1 MTSSQIRETNW
12 GRWGTEDERGAL
24 NLITPEAV
32 VGGAGAVR
40 RGRVYPLGLHI
51 DATHAPIIDG
61 RGEPR
66 RLTLT
71 SDSDNERYAA
81 FGAAEGV
88 GANQD
93 VLILASH
100 HGTHMDALSH
110 VFAENEMYN
119 GFRSS
124 TFKSFSGADKLG
136 IEKVGVVAGR
146 GMLLDIAAHVGVD
159 VLPDGYNITG
169 EELEACAAREGV
181 EVRSGDI
188 MLVRTGWLENWQR
201 VISAGGETGFGQPGI
216 GLSGAE
222 FVRDRE
228 IAAVGADNGA
238 VEVIPFDGDEFLSV
252 HIMLLVKLGV
262 HLFEHLSLGQ
272 LAADGVH
279 EFLFVACPLP
289 VIGAAGSPIN
299 PVAIA

>member
-1 MTSSQIRETNW
+1 MTGQVQETNW
-12 GRWGTEDERGAL
+12 GRWGAEDERGAL
-24 NLITPEAV
+24 NLITAEAV
-32 VGGAGAVR
+32 VGGAGVVR
-40 RGRVYPLGLHI
+40 RGKVYALGLPI
-51 DATHAPIIDG
+51 DATHAPIVDG

-71 SDSDNERYAA
+71 CDSDDERYAA
-81 FGAAEGV
+81 FGAAAGV

-93 VLILASH
+93 VLIMASH

-110 VFAENEMYN
+110 VFARSEMYN
-119 GFRSS
+119 GFDSS
-124 TFKSFSGADKLG
+124 TFKSFSGAGKLG
-136 IEKVGVVAGR
+136 IEKVGAVVGR
-146 GMLLDIAAHVGVD
+146 GVLLDVARHLGVD
-159 VLPDGYNITG
+159 VLPGGYCISG
-169 EELEACAAREGV
+169 DELEACSAKQGV

-201 VISAGGETGFGQPGI
+201 LAALGEESGMGTPGI
-216 GLSGAE
+216 GLSAAE
-222 FVRDRE
+222 FVRDHD
-228 IAAVGADNGA
+228 IAAVGADNSA

-252 HIMLLVKLGV
+252 HIELLVNQGV
-262 HLFEHLSLGQ
+262 HLFEHLSLGE
-272 LAADGVH
+272 LGVDGVR

>member
-1 MTSSQIRETNW
+1 MSSQVRESNW
-12 GRWGTEDERGAL
+12 GRWGEDDERGAL
-24 NLITPEAV
+24 NLITPEV
-32 VGGAGAVR
+32 VLAGAGAVR
-40 RGRVYPLGLHI
+40 RGKVYPLGLQI

-71 SDSDNERYAA
+71 SDSDNERYAE

-110 VFAENEMYN
+110 VFAGSEMYN

-124 TFKSFSGADKLG
+124 TFKSFSGAGKLG

-146 GMLLDIAAHVGVD
+146 GILLDVARHVGVD
-159 VLPDGYNITG
+159 VLPDGYCITG
-169 EELEACAAREGV
+169 DELQACAAEEGV
-181 EVRSGDI
+181 DVRSGDI
-188 MLVRTGWLENWQR
+188 MLVRTGWLESWQR
-201 VISAGGETGFGQPGI
+201 LSATGGEAGFGQPGL
-216 GLSGAE
+216 GLSAAE
-222 FVRDRE
+222 FVRDHE

-252 HIMLLVKLGV
+252 HIQLLVKLGV
-262 HLFEHLSLGQ
+262 HLFEHLSLGE
-272 LAADGVH
+272 LGSDGVH
-279 EFLFVACPLP
+279 EFLFAACPLP
-289 VIGAAGSPIN
+289 MIGAAGSPIN